1 MHLGKRMYIFSR
13 VSQFLKIC
21 ILWSETDVKDLIV
34 YIWYFREEKI
44 TMADEQFTVYD
55 ADTQQIVINQG
66 DDNQTVHGI
75 QYITQDGQVVQV
87 RIRITLST

>member
-1 MHLGKRMYIFSR
+1 
-13 VSQFLKIC
+13 
-21 ILWSETDVKDLIV
+21 
-34 YIWYFREEKI
+34 
-44 TMADEQFTVYD
+44 MADEQFTVYD